1 MHPHSFSLLPLFLSP
16 PTSLNLQT
24 KPEKLPEDMKS
35 FSLYSVFLLCSFL
48 LLLNNNNKCVCV
60 GLSFHEDGG
69 VSGGST
75 GTVGRL
81 VKKEDRLPVVA
92 TEFGQISAVDVDD
105 GSSET
110 GKRRGRHYNNYHVQF
125 ITLEPNSLFLPV
137 LLHADMVFYVQT
149 GSGKLSWTDSDEL
162 TKVSLQRGD
171 VYRLKSGTLFYVH
184 SSLEP
189 ERPRLR
195 IIAIFTNPEEEQLQ
209 GPLIGPYSSIN
220 DLVRGFDKD
229 ILQAAFQVPEE
240 VVEELTSAT
249 DTPAIVHAETK
260 RKNFWQQQEKLLINV
275 YLGIQRYGNR
285 VDENKKKHTKTFNF
299 FKEDPDF
306 KNCNGWSTVV
316 TKHDLH
322 ALHGSQIGVFMVNLT
337 KGSMMGPHWN
347 PTATE
352 VSIVLEG
359 EGMVR
364 VVCPSALTNKECK
377 NSRFRVEEGDVFT
390 VPRFHPVAQ
399 TSFNNGSLVFMG
411 FSTTTKKNHPQFLA
425 GKASVLQTL
434 SKPILGV
441 SFNVSN
447 TTIDQ
452 LLAAQEEAIILDCTS
467 CAEEQEVRME
477 DEIEKERQEEEE
489 RRREEE
495 EKRKREE
502 EEERKKREEE
512 EEQKRQEEEEEKRK
526 KEEEEE
532 RRRKEEEEEERR
544 REEEEQRRHEEEEQ
558 RRREEEEAEQRRQE
572 EEEEKRQREEEE
584 EQRKREKEERKRE
597 EDEEKERE
605 AQEKEQKRREEEEKR
620 REEEEERQR
629 EEEEQRRQEEE
640 ERQREEE
647 EQRQREE
654 EEQRRQE
661 EEERQREEEKERQRE
676 EEEQRRREKEE
687 KRRQREEEEQRRQEE
702 KERQRE
708 EERQRRQE
716 EEERQR
722 EEEEEIEQEEQQR
735 RQEEERRRQEEEEKR
750 RREESETEE
759 ETEQEIARREEEE
772 RREQERQA
780 EEAARERR
788 EREESRQEEEEE
800 QEQQRRQEAAR
811 PEEERRRREESEI
824 EEETEQEIARRE
836 EEERRGWERRAEEAA
851 RMRREGEGSGGGSRG
866 EGRRRFLRLTT

>member
-1 MHPHSFSLLPLFLSP
+1 M
-16 PTSLNLQT
+16 
-24 KPEKLPEDMKS
+24 D
-35 FSLYSVFLLCSFL
+35 FL

-532 RRRKEEEEEERR
+532 RRRKEEEEERR